1 MLDAG
6 RMRFFGFVLGACV
19 FFGFWHIAI
28 RVVGLLPCSDTFC
41 RGFWCQ
47 GTTETQRQYVWA
59 ERVGHCL
66 LESTVLFCTQ
76 TIGKVLDIRSA
87 QIDSKP
93 STLFGFRPGL
103 EDLRTASCKEDLM
116 TQIQGLMADAARLS

>member
-19 FFGFWHIAI
+19 FLRLLAHWDSGSGAFAI
-28 RVVGLLPCSDTFC
+28 FVLQRFLVPRNDRNTEAIGLG
-41 RGFWCQ
+41 R
-47 GTTETQRQYVWA
+47 
-59 ERVGHCL
+59 
-66 LESTVLFCTQ
+66 ESWLVSTVVLFCTR
-76 TIGKVLDIRSA
+76 TVGKVLDITSA

-103 EDLRTASCKEDLM
+103 KDLRTASRKEDLM
-116 TQIQGLMADAARLS
+116 PQIQGLMADAARLS